1 MKEIIIEKLYRI
13 VKVPYEYLFK
23 NDSPWEVTISDF
35 INLPEE
41 SLGFHLGC
49 FLLKYNFEPQ
59 PKLEEHDI
67 YHVLTNT
74 GVLVTDEI
82 NMQFYLL
89 GNGKKSPFVFLV
101 IATGLLFYPF
111 RIKTYIESYKKGKH
125 AHQFY
130 HLNFLKMLPIPLKT
144 IKSTFNIQ

>member
-23 NDSPWEVTISDF
+23 NQKAWDISISDC

-49 FLLKYNFEPQ
+49 FLLKYNLEPQ
-59 PKLEEHDI
+59 PRLEEHDI

-89 GNGKKSPFVFLV
+89 GNGKRSLFVFMV
-101 IATGLLFYPF
+101 IATGLVFYPF
-111 RIKTYIESYKKGKH
+111 RIKTYLESYRKGKQ

-130 HLNFLKMLPIPLKT
+130 HLDFLKMLPVSLANL
-144 IKSTFNIQ
+144 KSTFNIK

>member
-1 MKEIIIEKLYRI
+1 MKEIIIEKLYKI
-13 VKVPYEYLFK
+13 VKVPYEFLFK
-23 NDSPWEVTISDF
+23 NQKAWDVTISDC

-49 FLLKYNFEPQ
+49 FLLKYNLEPQ
-59 PKLEEHDI
+59 PRLEEHDI

-74 GVLVTDEI
+74 GILVTDEI

-89 GNGKKSPFVFLV
+89 GNGKKLPFVFMV
-101 IATGLLFYPF
+101 IATGLVFYPF
-111 RIKTYIESYKKGKH
+111 RIKTYLESYRKGKQ

-130 HLNFLKMLPIPLKT
+130 HLDFLKMLPISLEN
-144 IKSTFNIQ
+144 IQSTFNIK

>member
-1 MKEIIIEKLYRI
+1 MKQIIIENLYKI
-13 VKVPYEYLFK
+13 VKVPYEFLFK
-23 NDSPWEVTISDF
+23 KAVPWKVSISDF

-49 FLLKYNFEPQ
+49 FLLKYNLEPQ

-74 GVLVTDEI
+74 GVLVNNEI

-89 GNGKKSPFVFLV
+89 GNGKKSAFVFMV
-101 IATGLLFYPF
+101 IATELLFYPF
-111 RIKTYIESYKKGKH
+111 RIKTYIESYKKENK
-125 AHQFY
+125 
-130 HLNFLKMLPIPLKT
+130 LINFI
-144 IKSTFNIQ
+144 I

>member
-1 MKEIIIEKLYRI
+1 MKEIIIEKMYKI
-13 VKVPYEYLFK
+13 VKVPYEFLFK
-23 NDSPWEVTISDF
+23 NGQPWNVNVSDF

-49 FLLKYNFEPQ
+49 FLLKHNFEPQ
-59 PKLEEHDI
+59 AKLEEHDI

-74 GVLVTDEI
+74 GILVTDEI

-89 GNGKKSPFVFLV
+89 GNGKKSPFVFMV

-111 RIKTYIESYKKGKH
+111 RIKTYIESYKKGKQ

-130 HLNFLKMLPIPLKT
+130 HLDFLKMLPIPLEN
-144 IKSTFNIQ
+144 IKSTFNIK